1 MLARMAQAHVAPRRL
16 SRSEYDRM
24 AELGFFRD
32 ERVELIR
39 GMVVKMSPIG
49 PPHASVVD
57 RLTRLFVSL
66 LGERALVRIQQP
78 LLAFDESEPEPD
90 VAVVPEGSYFERHPD
105 SAYLVVEVAETSLEY
120 DRDTKGP
127 LYAASNVDEYWVVD
141 VAARAIELYT
151 DADGGRFTRVRRVVA
166 GATATPRA
174 FPELVVEVEKL
185 FG

>member
-1 MLARMAQAHVAPRRL
+1 MAQAHVTPRRL
-16 SRSEYDRM
+16 SRAEYDRM
-24 AELGFFRD
+24 AQLGFFRD

-49 PPHASVVD
+49 PPHASIVD
-57 RLTRLFVSL
+57 RLTRVLVRA

-90 VAVVPEGSYFERHPD
+90 VAVVREGSYFERHPD
-105 SAYLVVEVAETSLEY
+105 SAYLVIEVAETSLDY

-151 DADGGRFTRVRRVVA
+151 DAEGGRFTRVRRVVA
-166 GATATPRA
+166 GGTATPQA
-174 FPELVVEVEKL
+174 FPDLVVEVEKL